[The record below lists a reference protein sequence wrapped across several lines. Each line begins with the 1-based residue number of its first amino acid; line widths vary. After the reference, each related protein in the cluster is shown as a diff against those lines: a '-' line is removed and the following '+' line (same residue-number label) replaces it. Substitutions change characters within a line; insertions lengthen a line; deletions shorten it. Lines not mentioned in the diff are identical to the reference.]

1 MKYFTAWR
9 HPVFSLYFA
18 LKSLCYR
25 SSGRLRSGIK
35 HLWHRGK
42 STCNFNYFLFFAKF
56 LSPLEDVFIM
66 AGMIIVRFC
75 KPTIR
80 EIDPFFYRIPIRSLS
95 SCSQLNCMIYPIC
108 RCYRDLKQVPLFRW
122 RMDHPCSI
130 DWNLKVGKQKLGSFL
145 VFSLCFYRLLVL
157 FSFVLVDYCNKFQSA
172 LVQKQTNPNKKTKRN
187 KQIQDAIKLSY
198 CRCRCWW

>member
-56 LSPLEDVFIM
+56 LSPLEDVFIT

-75 KPTIR
+75 KPTNSNKIAFVLFAVKLH
-80 EIDPFFYRIPIRSLS
+80 DIPYLQMLPRFKASATFPLTDGSSL
-95 SCSQLNCMIYPIC
+95 L
-108 RCYRDLKQVPLFRW
+108 
-122 RMDHPCSI
+122 
-130 DWNLKVGKQKLGSFL
+130 
-145 VFSLCFYRLLVL
+145 YRLKFEGWLTKAGK
-157 FSFVLVDYCNKFQSA
+157 FSRFFFVFLPAPCIVFLCSGW
-172 LVQKQTNPNKKTKRN
+172 L
-187 KQIQDAIKLSY
+187 L
-198 CRCRCWW
+198 